1 MKKSFFDRQNEIYF
15 WAGILEIEMNK
26 SNEYKKE
33 LGKQFKSYLIT
44 HGSFLIMGIF
54 LFTKI
59 SLNLLIFI
67 IWLSFLTP
75 AIMMI
80 IRKED
85 PKLPPF
91 KSITGR
97 AAVVRGYI
105 SYFLIRHWFTLF
117 FF

>member
-1 MKKSFFDRQNEIYF
+1 
-15 WAGILEIEMNK
+15 MNK

-97 AAVVRGYI
+97 AAVVRGYVYLTFLFVI
-105 SYFLIRHWFTLF
+105 GLLYFFLKFIGVQ
-117 FF
+117 